1 MARSATMMA
10 MILAA
15 GAATA
20 GIPGP
25 AAAQMAQMVC
35 GERVEIV
42 NALQSGHQEKRTAG
56 GLSGSGGLVE
66 LFTGD
71 SGTWTLL
78 LTLPGGPTCLLGAG
92 EAWEGS
98 LPNDKAGD
106 IQPRNTSMP
115 VLSDDLI

>member
-1 MARSATMMA
+1 MARSVTTTA

-15 GAATA
+15 GALAA
-20 GIPGP
+20 AMPAP
-25 AAAQMAQMVC
+25 AAAQMQQMVC

-42 NALQSGHQEKRTAG
+42 NALESGHQEQKTAG

-66 LFTGD
+66 LFTGE

-92 EAWEGS
+92 EDWEGW
-98 LPNDKAGD
+98 KANGKSGE

-115 VLSDDLI
+115 ALGEDLI

>member
-1 MARSATMMA
+1 MSRSVMTAV
-10 MILAA
+10 IFAA
-15 GAATA
+15 GVVTA
-20 GIPGP
+20 GVPVP
-25 AAAQMAQMVC
+25 AAAQMTQMVC

-42 NALQSGHQEKRTAG
+42 NALQSGHQEKRSAG
-56 GLSGSGGLVE
+56 GLSGTGGLVE

-98 LPNDKAGD
+98 MPGDSAGAN
-106 IQPRNTSMP
+106 QPRNTSMP

>member
-1 MARSATMMA
+1 MSRTLMTA
-10 MILAA
+10 MIFAA
-15 GAATA
+15 GAVTA
-20 GIPGP
+20 GIPAP
-25 AAAQMAQMVC
+25 AAAQTGQMVC

-71 SGTWTLL
+71 AGTWTLL

-92 EAWEGS
+92 EAWEG
-98 LPNDKAGD
+98 PMPGEDPGAV
-106 IQPRNTSMP
+106 QPRNTSMP
-115 VLSDDLI
+115 VQSDDLI

>member
-15 GAATA
+15 GAVTA
-20 GIPGP
+20 GIPAP
-25 AAAQMAQMVC
+25 AAAQTAQMVC

-42 NALQSGHQEKRTAG
+42 NALQSGHQEKRMAG

-98 LPNDKAGD
+98 LPGDKAGD

-115 VLSDDLI
+115 VLSDDMI